1 MRNRI
6 RRLGENNIIKVIAV
20 LVVLLVIPTL
30 LFLHSRWN
38 NKQMQTSVNP
48 SDPSVTLEDAA
59 GGSSDSGE
67 VLDAAITPE
76 PTTETAAFSE
86 ETTEAEPQKDIL
98 PTETPEPS
106 ETEKEDQVEYID
118 MIAVGDNLYHLS
130 ITSAGKQP
138 DGTYNYDSIY
148 ENIKSFI
155 SDYDIK
161 VINQEIPLTDD
172 PSKWSGFPVF
182 GGPLSSVDAITDAGF
197 NVITHATNHSM
208 DQGKDIALKELEYWK
223 TKEDVIVSGMYTSQE
238 DYDNIDIG
246 EYKGVK
252 VAFLNYTYG
261 LNGYSVPKDAPYLVK
276 TLNIDRVTEDIAK
289 AKELADVVIVFP
301 HWGEEYITTPNAY
314 QKDMARRIAEAG
326 ADAIIG
332 CHPHVIQPLEIL
344 TTSEGKEV
352 PCFYSLGNF
361 ISNMPRGE
369 RCVECMAHLR
379 IKKDG
384 DDVSIDYVEAIPMV
398 NYYTPNFT
406 DYTVY
411 MLSDYSDEIAK
422 THRNT
427 DVTPRYVEAFF
438 NNVFTLRSYE
448 LGSSED

>member
-6 RRLGENNIIKVIAV
+6 RRLGESNVLKVIAV

-30 LFLHSRWN
+30 LYMHSKWN
-38 NKQMQTSVNP
+38 NKQMQSPAQST
-48 SDPSVTLEDAA
+48 DPSVTMDDFAA
-59 GGSSDSGE
+59 PPSNQGD
-67 VLDAAITPE
+67 VLGNAITPE
-76 PTTETAAFSE
+76 PETEATTTEAVDPI
-86 ETTEAEPQKDIL
+86 ETTEAPAQN
-98 PTETPEPS
+98 PS
-106 ETEKEDQVEYID
+106 ETEPEEVDTVEYVD
-118 MIAVGDNLYHLS
+118 LIAVGDNLYHLS
-130 ITSAGKQP
+130 ITNAGKQP

-148 ENIKSFI
+148 ENIKGFI
-155 SDYDIK
+155 SEFDIK

-172 PSKWSGFPVF
+172 PTKWQGFPVF
-182 GGPLSSVDAITDAGF
+182 GGPIQAVDAIADAGF
-197 NVITHATNHSM
+197 NVVTHATNHSM
-208 DQGKDIALKELEYWK
+208 DQGKDTALNELEYWK

-289 AKELADVVIVFP
+289 AKELADIVIVFP

-314 QKDMARRIAEAG
+314 QKDMAKKIAEAG

-438 NNVFTLRSYE
+438 NNVFTLRYYE
-448 LGSSED
+448 MGSAED

>member
-6 RRLGENNIIKVIAV
+6 RRLGESNVLKVIAV

-30 LFLHSRWN
+30 LFIHSKQN
-38 NKQMQTSVNP
+38 NKNTESPSISTAPSATSEDP
-48 SDPSVTLEDAA
+48 ADTSSDPGD
-59 GGSSDSGE
+59 
-67 VLDAAITPE
+67 VLGNAITPE
-76 PTTETAAFSE
+76 PETEATTTEAANPVETTETPA
-86 ETTEAEPQKDIL
+86 QD
-98 PTETPEPS
+98 PS
-106 ETEKEDQVEYID
+106 ETEPEELDKVEYID
-118 MIAVGDNLYHLS
+118 LIAVGDNLYHLS
-130 ITSAGKQP
+130 ITNAGKQP

-148 ENIKSFI
+148 ENIKGFI
-155 SDYDIK
+155 SEFDIK

-172 PSKWSGFPVF
+172 PSKWTGFPVF
-182 GGPLSSVDAITDAGF
+182 GGPLQAADAIADAGF
-197 NVITHATNHSM
+197 NVVTHATNHSM
-208 DQGKDIALKELEYWK
+208 DQGKDTALKELEYWK

-289 AKELADVVIVFP
+289 AKELADIVIVFP
-301 HWGEEYITTPNAY
+301 HWGEEYITTPSAY
-314 QKDMARRIAEAG
+314 QKDMARKIAEAG

-332 CHPHVIQPLEIL
+332 CHPHIIQPLEIL
-344 TTSEGKEV
+344 KTSEGKEV

-361 ISNMPRGE
+361 ISNMPRAE

-384 DDVSIDYVEAIPMV
+384 NDVSIDYVEAIPMV

-411 MLSDYSDEIAK
+411 MASDYSDEIAK
-422 THRNT
+422 THRNP
-427 DVTPRYVEAFF
+427 DVTPRYVNTFF
-438 NNVFTLRSYE
+438 NNIFTIRYYE
-448 LGSSED
+448 LGSSPNG